1 MPIAGYHWTDLS
13 PLKSKTPDN
22 KDVTLPRAYLFDD
35 KTGTHK
41 AYVAGKADGSFE
53 VMVGRPEVSISNV
66 CTSIE
71 ECKTFAEETL
81 LQWKLV

>member
-1 MPIAGYHWTDLS
+1 MPIQGHSWKDLA
-13 PLKSKTPDN
+13 PLKGTTPDG
-22 KDVTLPRAYLFDD
+22 KKVELPRAHLFND
-35 KTGTHK
+35 KSGDYR
-41 AYVAGKADGSFE
+41 AYVAGKPDGTFE
-53 VMVGRPEVSISNV
+53 VSVGRPAVSISNV

>member
-1 MPIAGYHWTDLS
+1 MSIPGYHWTDLS
-13 PLKSKTPDN
+13 PLKGKSPDN
-22 KDVTLPRAYLFDD
+22 KDVTLPRAHLFND
-35 KTGTHK
+35 KTGDYK
-41 AYVAGKADGSFE
+41 AYVAGKVDGSFE
-53 VMVGRPEVSISNV
+53 VIVGRPGVSIGNV